1 MYNIYIYVF
10 YDLSLQGTALTQVN
24 FLHGT
29 TGDSVRTLILKEN
42 EINSFIPGSF
52 LGIVSPIQI

>member
-1 MYNIYIYVF
+1 MYSMTC
-10 YDLSLQGTALTQVN
+10 LSQGTSLTQVN

-29 TGDSVRTLILKEN
+29 TGDLVRTLILKEN